1 MTEPKSIKLLQIV
14 VEGNTGSTGTIAEA
28 IGGMALSYGW
38 ESYIAHGRYPRKSTS
53 KIIRIGTDLDV
64 YLHGI
69 ETRLFDRH
77 GLGSRRA
84 TKKLVDQIS
93 EINPDIIHLHHL
105 HGYYINID
113 IVFKYLHKA
122 NKPVVWTFHDC
133 WAFTGHC
140 CYFDYIGCE
149 KWKTE
154 CNHCPQKNE
163 YPSSLIVDSSR
174 KNFYLKK
181 ELFTAVPDLTVVTVS
196 EWLERLV
203 RCSFFSK
210 NNTIPIHNGIDLS
223 MFKPNENSEH
233 IKAMYNIKNKYL
245 LLGVASP
252 WGRRKGLSDFIKLS
266 KCLKHDEVV
275 ILVGLNK
282 AEIKKLPNNIVGLL
296 KTENKQQLV
305 DLYSAADVFVNP
317 TLEDNF
323 PTTNIEALACGTPV
337 ITYNTG
343 GSPEAITNDTG
354 IVVEKGSIT
363 GLLKAIEKVRAGE
376 KNQFTESCRKRA
388 VDNYSKDKQF
398 LKYFEL
404 YSKLLR
410 KK

>member
-84 TKKLVDQIS
+84 TKKLVVQIS

-140 CYFDYIGCE
+140 CHFDYIGCE
-149 KWKTE
+149 KWKIE
-154 CNHCPQKNE
+154 CNNCPQKKE
-163 YPSSLIVDSSR
+163 YPKSFFIDKSKKNYYR
-174 KNFYLKK
+174 KQY
-181 ELFTAVPDLTVVTVS
+181 LFTSLQNLTIVS
-196 EWLERLV
+196 VSKWLNNLV
-203 RCSFFSK
+203 SQSIFK
-210 NNTIPIHNGIDLS
+210 NTPHRYIYNGVDTEV
-223 MFKPNENSEH
+223 FKPNENSEAT
-233 IKAMYNIKNKYL
+233 KVVYNVKNKYL
-245 LLGVASP
+245 ILGVASP
-252 WGRRKGLSDFIKLS
+252 WGKRKGFSDFIQLS
-266 KCLKHDEVV
+266 KYLKSDEVV

-282 AEIKKLPNNIVGLL
+282 WEIDILPNNVVGLL

-363 GLLKAIEKVRAGE
+363 GLLKAIEKVRAVE
-376 KNQFTESCRKRA
+376 KKQFTESCRKRA

-404 YSKLLR
+404 YNKLLR